1 MVALNT
7 REEERTWILQSHG
20 WQWNLPHVYYPRAI
34 VSALCVGISGG
45 RRIRID
51 RDILLSS
58 TMEPALN
65 RQSRNVTSCLMP
77 EFNDASRFRHI
88 LTPLRDSQPRI
99 PSRSMQRHSIL
110 FWKLNSES
118 KILNDGRF
126 GKVVDGEFAWW
137 DFAWLGMEILLDR
150 SISSKQKMSSTPLL
164 FSLFQPFFFGL
175 GFLVWYD
182 SLYY

>member
-1 MVALNT
+1 MFTIREPSSARYALASLAGVVSGST
-7 REEERTWILQSHG
+7 VTYYYHLL
-20 WQWNLPHVYYPRAI
+20 WNRPP
-34 VSALCVGISGG
+34 
-45 RRIRID
+45 
-51 RDILLSS
+51 
-58 TMEPALN
+58 LN

-88 LTPLRDSQPRI
+88 LSFLTPLRDSQPRI

-137 DFAWLGMEILLDR
+137 DFAWLGVEILLDR